1 MSRCDLQHRV
11 VEKAMSLFKERGIK
25 AVKMDDIAASL
36 SISKRTLYEL
46 YENKEQLLF
55 EGISRLISSN
65 HSNVE
70 RFAQTASNEMEIVI
84 YVIKRKLEELGS
96 VNPLFFSDLNK
107 YDHALRFLQQ
117 SREQNR
123 KQTMLFINKGI
134 EHGYFMSDLNYD
146 IISKISDGVMNHV
159 VETKLYEQYP
169 LRDLFVNYVFVQ
181 IRGLCTE
188 KGISMLDEIFSNP

>member
-1 MSRCDLQHRV
+1 
-11 VEKAMSLFKERGIK
+11 
-25 AVKMDDIAASL
+25 
-36 SISKRTLYEL
+36 
-46 YENKEQLLF
+46 
-55 EGISRLISSN
+55 
-65 HSNVE
+65 
-70 RFAQTASNEMEIVI
+70 
-84 YVIKRKLEELGS
+84 
-96 VNPLFFSDLNK
+96 
-107 YDHALRFLQQ
+107 
-117 SREQNR
+117 
-123 KQTMLFINKGI
+123 MLFINKGI